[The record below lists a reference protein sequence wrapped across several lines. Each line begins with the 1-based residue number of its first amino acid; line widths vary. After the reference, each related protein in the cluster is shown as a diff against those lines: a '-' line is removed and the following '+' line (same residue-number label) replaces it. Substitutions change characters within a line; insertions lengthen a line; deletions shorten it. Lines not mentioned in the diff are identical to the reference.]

1 MNDVKGA
8 SKLQLHHNQSG
19 KQNNHPKWL
28 ATILLSWGTFV
39 FALFF
44 ATLVGSMAS
53 QAGASKLLKQGIQA
67 GLVTLITVP
76 LLYILLKRFSSRP
89 FYSIGLSGWRQAI
102 PKAIMGVM
110 YVIVLSA
117 SGFAIA
123 HLLGWI
129 KVTQFHFSAHLVTV
143 LLLNMMI
150 AFFYEAFPEELTF
163 RGTMYH
169 ALNRRFNCFIAYL
182 LQPTLFVLAPLTVS
196 GLQYIAGIESPA
208 ITLDYIVL
216 LLFFGFILQ
225 LLRIVTKS
233 LWTSIAFHLAFLENS
248 RFFVLQG
255 DERFITYE
263 EIVPGTGALFVILF
277 MLLIVGTLLLIP
289 AVVARWWRRNKGN
302 GQDD

>member
-1 MNDVKGA
+1 MHIH
-8 SKLQLHHNQSG
+8 QTQSG
-19 KQNNHPKWL
+19 NQNNHPKWFV
-28 ATILLSWGTFV
+28 TILLSWGTFV

-44 ATLVGSMAS
+44 ATLVGSMAG
-53 QAGASKLLKQGIQA
+53 QAGASKLLQQGIQA

-76 LLYILLKRFSSRP
+76 LLYILFKRFSSRP
-89 FYSIGLSGWRQAI
+89 FYSIGLSGWRQT
-102 PKAIMGVM
+102 IMGAM

-150 AFFYEAFPEELTF
+150 AFYYEAFPEELTF
-163 RGTMYH
+163 RGTMYY
-169 ALNRRFNCFIAYL
+169 ALNRRFNCFIALL
-182 LQPTLFVLAPLTVS
+182 LQPILFVLAPLTVS

-216 LLFFGFILQ
+216 LLSFGFILQ
-225 LLRIVTKS
+225 LLRIATGS
-233 LWTSIAFHLAFLENS
+233 LWTSIGFHLAFLENS

-255 DERFITYE
+255 DKRFITYE
-263 EIVPGTGALFVILF
+263 EIVPGTGALFVIFF
-277 MLLIVGTLLLIP
+277 MLIIVGTLLLIP
-289 AVVARWWRRNKGN
+289 AVIARWRRRNKDC
-302 GQDD
+302 QDD

>member
-1 MNDVKGA
+1 MNTY
-8 SKLQLHHNQSG
+8 HNQSG

-89 FYSIGLSGWRQAI
+89 CYSIGLSGWRQAI
-102 PKAIMGVM
+102 PKAIMGAM

-163 RGTMYH
+163 RGTVYN
-169 ALNRRFNCFIAYL
+169 ALNRRFNCFIALL
-182 LQPTLFVLAPLTVS
+182 LQPILFVLAPLTVS

-263 EIVPGTGALFVILF
+263 EIVPGTGALFIILF

>member
-1 MNDVKGA
+1 MH
-8 SKLQLHHNQSG
+8 LHHTQSG
-19 KQNNHPKWL
+19 KHNNHPKWL
-28 ATILLSWGTFV
+28 VTILLSWGTFV

-44 ATLVGSMAS
+44 ATLIGSMAR
-53 QAGASKLLKQGIQA
+53 QAGASKLLQQGIQA
-67 GLVTLITVP
+67 GLVTLMTVP

-102 PKAIMGVM
+102 PKAIMGAM
-110 YVIVLSA
+110 YVIILSG
-117 SGFAIA
+117 SGFTIA

-129 KVTQFHFSAHLVTV
+129 KVAQFHFSAHLVTV
-143 LLLNMMI
+143 LLLNMII

-163 RGTMYH
+163 RGTVYN
-169 ALNRRFNCFIAYL
+169 ALNRRFNCFISLL
-182 LQPTLFVLAPLTVS
+182 LQPILFVLAPLTVS

-216 LLFFGFILQ
+216 LLSFGFILQ
-225 LLRIVTKS
+225 LLRIVTGS

-263 EIVPGTGALFVILF
+263 EIVPGTGALFVIFF

-289 AVVARWWRRNKGN
+289 AVIARRNTIQRHNKN
-302 GQDD
+302 KRDDQDV

>member
-1 MNDVKGA
+1 MHIH
-8 SKLQLHHNQSG
+8 QTQSG
-19 KQNNHPKWL
+19 NQNNHPKWFV
-28 ATILLSWGTFV
+28 TILLSWGTFV

-44 ATLVGSMAS
+44 ATLVGSMAG
-53 QAGASKLLKQGIQA
+53 QAGASKLLQQGIQA

-76 LLYILLKRFSSRP
+76 LLYILFKRFSSRP
-89 FYSIGLSGWRQAI
+89 FYSIGLSGWRQT
-102 PKAIMGVM
+102 IMGAM

-123 HLLGWI
+123 HFFGWI

-163 RGTMYH
+163 RGTMYY
-169 ALNRRFNCFIAYL
+169 ALNRRFNCFIALL
-182 LQPTLFVLAPLTVS
+182 LQPILFVLAPLTVS

-216 LLFFGFILQ
+216 LLSFGFILQ
-225 LLRIVTKS
+225 LLRIATGS
-233 LWTSIAFHLAFLENS
+233 LWTSIGFHLAFLENS

-255 DERFITYE
+255 DKRFITYE
-263 EIVPGTGALFVILF
+263 EIVPGTGALFVIFF
-277 MLLIVGTLLLIP
+277 MLIIVGTLLLIP
-289 AVVARWWRRNKGN
+289 AVIARWRRRNKDC
-302 GQDD
+302 QDD

>member
-1 MNDVKGA
+1 MNTY
-8 SKLQLHHNQSG
+8 HNQSG

-102 PKAIMGVM
+102 PKAIMGAM

-163 RGTMYH
+163 RGTVYN
-169 ALNRRFNCFIAYL
+169 ALNRRFNCFIALL
-182 LQPTLFVLAPLTVS
+182 LQPILFVLAPLTVS

-263 EIVPGTGALFVILF
+263 EIVPGTGVLFVILF

>member
-1 MNDVKGA
+1 MQIHLTK
-8 SKLQLHHNQSG
+8 SG
-19 KQNNHPKWL
+19 KQDNHHKWL
-28 ATILLSWGTFV
+28 GPVLLSWGTFV

-67 GLVTLITVP
+67 GIVTLMTVS
-76 LLYILLKRFSSRP
+76 LLYILLKRMSSRP
-89 FYSIGLSGWRQAI
+89 FCSIGLSGWRQAI
-102 PKAIMGVM
+102 PKAIMGAV
-110 YVIVLSA
+110 YVIVLSG

-129 KVTQFHFSAHLVTV
+129 KITQFHFSVHLVTA

-163 RGTMYH
+163 RGTVYY
-169 ALNRRFNCFIAYL
+169 ALNRRCNCFMALL
-182 LQPTLFVLAPLTVS
+182 LQPILFVLAPITVS

-216 LLFFGFILQ
+216 LLSFGFILQ
-225 LLRIVTKS
+225 LLRIVSGS

-255 DERFITYE
+255 KERFITYE
-263 EIVPGTGALFVILF
+263 EIVPGAGALFVIFF

-289 AVVARWWRRNKGN
+289 VAIARRCRKNKRN
-302 GQDD
+302 EKMINS

>member
-1 MNDVKGA
+1 MHIH
-8 SKLQLHHNQSG
+8 QTQSG
-19 KQNNHPKWL
+19 NQNNHPKWFV
-28 ATILLSWGTFV
+28 TILLSWGTFV

-44 ATLVGSMAS
+44 ATLVGSMAG
-53 QAGASKLLKQGIQA
+53 QAGASKLLQQGIQA

-76 LLYILLKRFSSRP
+76 LLYILFKRFSSRP
-89 FYSIGLSGWRQAI
+89 FYSIGLSGWRQT
-102 PKAIMGVM
+102 IMGAM

-123 HLLGWI
+123 HFFGWI

-163 RGTMYH
+163 RGTMYY
-169 ALNRRFNCFIAYL
+169 ALNRRFNCFIALL
-182 LQPTLFVLAPLTVS
+182 LQPILFVLAPLTVS

-216 LLFFGFILQ
+216 LLSFGFILQ
-225 LLRIVTKS
+225 LLRIVTGS
-233 LWTSIAFHLAFLENS
+233 LWTSIGFHLAFLENS

-255 DERFITYE
+255 DKRFITYE
-263 EIVPGTGALFVILF
+263 EIVPGTGALFVIFF
-277 MLLIVGTLLLIP
+277 MLIIVGTLLLIP
-289 AVVARWWRRNKGN
+289 AVIARWRRRNKDC
-302 GQDD
+302 QDD

>member
-1 MNDVKGA
+1 M
-8 SKLQLHHNQSG
+8 QLHHTQSG
-19 KQNNHPKWL
+19 KQNNHLKWSV
-28 ATILLSWGTFV
+28 TILLSWGTFV

-44 ATLVGSMAS
+44 ATLIGTMARQS
-53 QAGASKLLKQGIQA
+53 GASKLLQQGIQA

-76 LLYILLKRFSSRP
+76 LLYILLKRFSSSS
-89 FYSIGLSGWRQAI
+89 FYSIGLSGWREAI
-102 PKAIMGVM
+102 PKASMGAM
-110 YVIVLSA
+110 YVIVLSG

-129 KVTQFHFSAHLVTV
+129 KITQFHFSAQLVTV

-163 RGTMYH
+163 RGAVYY
-169 ALNRRFNCFIAYL
+169 ALNRRFNCFIALL
-182 LQPTLFVLAPLTVS
+182 LQPILFVLAPLTVS

-233 LWTSIAFHLAFLENS
+233 LWTSIAFHLAFLGNS

-255 DERFITYE
+255 DQRFITYE
-263 EIVPGTGALFVILF
+263 EIIPGIGALFVIFF

-289 AVVARWWRRNKGN
+289 AIVARWQRRNKRN

>member
-1 MNDVKGA
+1 MNTY
-8 SKLQLHHNQSG
+8 HNQSG

-102 PKAIMGVM
+102 PKAIMGAM

-129 KVTQFHFSAHLVTV
+129 KVTQLHFSAHLVTV

-163 RGTMYH
+163 RGTVYN
-169 ALNRRFNCFIAYL
+169 ALNRRFNCFIALL
-182 LQPTLFVLAPLTVS
+182 LQPILFVLAPLTVS

-263 EIVPGTGALFVILF
+263 EIVPGTGALFIILF

>member
-1 MNDVKGA
+1 MH
-8 SKLQLHHNQSG
+8 LHHTQSG
-19 KQNNHPKWL
+19 KHNNHPKWL
-28 ATILLSWGTFV
+28 VTILLSWGMFV

-44 ATLVGSMAS
+44 ATLIGSMAR
-53 QAGASKLLKQGIQA
+53 QAGASKLLQQSIQA
-67 GLVTLITVP
+67 GLVTLMTVP

-102 PKAIMGVM
+102 PKAIMGAM
-110 YVIVLSA
+110 YVIILSG
-117 SGFAIA
+117 SGFTIA

-129 KVTQFHFSAHLVTV
+129 KVVQFHFSAHLVTV
-143 LLLNMMI
+143 LLLNMII

-163 RGTMYH
+163 RGTVYN
-169 ALNRRFNCFIAYL
+169 ALNRRFNCFISLL
-182 LQPTLFVLAPLTVS
+182 LQPILFVLAPLTVS

-216 LLFFGFILQ
+216 LLSFGFILQ
-225 LLRIVTKS
+225 LLRIVTGS

-263 EIVPGTGALFVILF
+263 EIVPGTGALFVIFF

-289 AVVARWWRRNKGN
+289 AVIARRNTIQRHNKN
-302 GQDD
+302 KRDDQDV

>member
-1 MNDVKGA
+1 MQIHLTK
-8 SKLQLHHNQSG
+8 SG
-19 KQNNHPKWL
+19 KQDNHHKWL
-28 ATILLSWGTFV
+28 GTVLLSWGTFV

-76 LLYILLKRFSSRP
+76 LLYILLKRISSRP
-89 FYSIGLSGWRQAI
+89 FDAIGLPGWRQAI
-102 PKAIMGVM
+102 PKALIGAM
-110 YVIVLSA
+110 YVIVLSG

-129 KVTQFHFSAHLVTV
+129 KVTQFHFSVHLVTA
-143 LLLNMMI
+143 LLLNMII

-163 RGTMYH
+163 RGTVYY
-169 ALNRRFNCFIAYL
+169 ALNKRWNCFMALL
-182 LQPTLFVLAPLTVS
+182 LQPILFVLAPIIVS
-196 GLQYIAGIESPA
+196 VLQYIAGIESPA

-216 LLFFGFILQ
+216 LLTFGYILQ
-225 LLRIVTKS
+225 LLRIVTGS
-233 LWTSIAFHLAFLENS
+233 LWTSIAFHLVFLENS

-255 DERFITYE
+255 EERFITYE
-263 EIVPGTGALFVILF
+263 EIVPGTGVLFVVFF

-289 AVVARWWRRNKGN
+289 IAITRRNTIQWRKN
-302 GQDD
+302 KKDDHDV

>member
-1 MNDVKGA
+1 MHIH
-8 SKLQLHHNQSG
+8 QTQSG
-19 KQNNHPKWL
+19 NQNNHPKWFV
-28 ATILLSWGTFV
+28 TILLSWGTFV

-102 PKAIMGVM
+102 PKAMMGAM

-163 RGTMYH
+163 RGTVYN
-169 ALNRRFNCFIAYL
+169 ALNRRFNCFIALL
-182 LQPTLFVLAPLTVS
+182 LQPILFVLAPLTVS

-216 LLFFGFILQ
+216 LLSFGFILQ
-225 LLRIVTKS
+225 LLRIATGS
-233 LWTSIAFHLAFLENS
+233 LWTSIGFHLAFLENS

-255 DERFITYE
+255 INALLPMKKLFREQERC
-263 EIVPGTGALFVILF
+263 L
-277 MLLIVGTLLLIP
+277 
-289 AVVARWWRRNKGN
+289 
-302 GQDD
+302 